1 MNPLLQVFW
10 QRLFPDAEQAG
21 GTRRR
26 RVASDEAQSPASS
39 SVFLVLRRM
48 RSPLIVLVVI
58 YAVSVLGLVLIP
70 GSDAEGKPW
79 SMSFFHAFYFMS
91 YTATT
96 IGFGEI
102 PYAFTDAQRMWVTF
116 SIYLTVLG
124 WAYAIG
130 TLLALMQDRG
140 FRAAIAAQRLV
151 RQVARLTEPFY
162 IIVGYGQTGRTL
174 CRSLDALGRRFVV
187 IDHAEQRIDQLQI
200 HDYRAD
206 VPSLVADARNPLP
219 LRQAGLDH
227 PRCRGLF
234 VLTGDDEANLAA
246 TMAARLL
253 RPDLPVLARTLSRS
267 IAERMSVVG
276 TPYIVNPFD
285 RFGDHLALAIRAP
298 STIRV
303 MTWLTGVP
311 GTELPAVRTPP
322 SGHWV
327 LCGYGRF
334 GREVAP
340 DLVEQGIDISIIQPE
355 PGADCGT
362 DIVEGL
368 GTEPEVLRRAGV
380 ERAAGLIAGTDN
392 DTTNLSIVVAAR
404 MLKRDLFV
412 VARQNQRATAAL
424 FAAAGIDVV
433 MVPSEVVARE
443 CMARLVTPH
452 LMRFFDIAHA
462 HDDAWSAQL
471 VDRVSSACGLG
482 VPLLWTVRL
491 NARRAPALARWLDG
505 SAHTLR
511 LGDLVRDPAGRDQRL
526 PLVALLVR
534 RGEETIAVPPDDFLV
549 ARGDEILFA
558 GRPEAR
564 RRLEDTS
571 HRDAT
576 RDYVLLGR
584 QVPVGWVWRKLAKGE
599 AA

>member
-1 MNPLLQVFW
+1 MNPLLQAFW
-10 QRLFPDAEQAG
+10 QRLFPDAEHAG
-21 GTRRR
+21 SARRR

-70 GSDAEGKPW
+70 GRDAEGNPW

-162 IIVGYGQTGRTL
+162 IIIGYGQTGRTL
-174 CRSLDALGRRFVV
+174 CRSLDTLGRRFVV

-227 PRCRGLF
+227 PHCRGLF
-234 VLTGDDEANLAA
+234 ALTGDDEANLAA

-253 RPDLPVLARTLSRS
+253 RPELPVLARTLSRS
-267 IAERMSVVG
+267 IAERMAVVG

-285 RFGDHLALAIRAP
+285 RFGDYLALAIRAP
-298 STIRV
+298 STFRV

-311 GTELPAVRTPP
+311 GTELPGPRTPP
-322 SGHWV
+322 RGHWV

-355 PGADCGT
+355 PGEDCQT
-362 DIVEGL
+362 DVIAGL
-368 GTEPEVLRRAGV
+368 GTELEVLRRAGV
-380 ERAAGLIAGTDN
+380 EHAAGLIAGTDN

-404 MLKRDLFV
+404 TLKRDLFI
-412 VARQNQRATAAL
+412 VARQNQRANGAL

-462 HDDAWSAQL
+462 HDDAWSARL
-471 VDRVSSACGLG
+471 VDRVSTACGLR

-491 NARRAPALARWLDG
+491 SERRAPALARWLDG
-505 SAHTLR
+505 SHSALR
-511 LGDLVRDPAGRDQRL
+511 LGDVVRDPADRDQPL

-534 RGEETIAVPPDDFLV
+534 RGEETVPVPTDDFLV

-558 GRPEAR
+558 GRSEAR
-564 RRLEDTS
+564 RQLEDTL

-584 QVPVGWVWRKLAKGE
+584 QVPVGWVWQKLAKGK